1 MVKSICFTGHRHI
14 AKEKLPA
21 ALAELRRVLETAIP
35 QGFVDFY
42 AGGALG
48 WDTYCAQ
55 TVLDLRE
62 EYPCIALHLVLPCS
76 RAEQTARWTEAQ
88 KAAYDC
94 IYREADSC
102 EFVSVDYTKD
112 CMRLRNK
119 RLVELADCCVC
130 FCGEPEGRSGTAQT
144 VRMARQKGI
153 RLSIWHRE
161 IQKPRRRDVAFFAYG
176 KGCSVPGSGFFI
188 SPEQQTEQPAHQ
200 RPDVEHL

>member
-130 FCGEPEGRSGTAQT
+130 FCGGQERHGADRPHGTAKGHPGYQSGIVKYKSHVGVT
-144 VRMARQKGI
+144 WLFLRMERDAQFRAAAF
-153 RLSIWHRE
+153 SF
-161 IQKPRRRDVAFFAYG
+161 RRNSRRN
-176 KGCSVPGSGFFI
+176 SQRTSG
-188 SPEQQTEQPAHQ
+188 PM
-200 RPDVEHL
+200 

>member
-62 EYPCIALHLVLPCS
+62 EYPCIALHLVLPFC
-76 RAEQTARWTEAQ
+76 RAMRTVCAVPLLPSGSPQKQTQQSASSTR
-88 KAAYDC
+88 
-94 IYREADSC
+94 
-102 EFVSVDYTKD
+102 
-112 CMRLRNK
+112 RL
-119 RLVELADCCVC
+119 
-130 FCGEPEGRSGTAQT
+130 F
-144 VRMARQKGI
+144 
-153 RLSIWHRE
+153 
-161 IQKPRRRDVAFFAYG
+161 RRRIQSLV
-176 KGCSVPGSGFFI
+176 
-188 SPEQQTEQPAHQ
+188 
-200 RPDVEHL
+200 

>member
-102 EFVSVDYTKD
+102 EFVSVAGGLL
-112 CMRLRNK
+112 RLFLWRAGG
-119 RLVELADCCVC
+119 RERHGADR
-130 FCGEPEGRSGTAQT
+130 PHGTAKGHPGYQSGIVKYKSHVGVT
-144 VRMARQKGI
+144 WLFLRMERDAQFRAAAF
-153 RLSIWHRE
+153 SF
-161 IQKPRRRDVAFFAYG
+161 RRNSRRN
-176 KGCSVPGSGFFI
+176 SQRTSG
-188 SPEQQTEQPAHQ
+188 PM
-200 RPDVEHL
+200 

>member
-62 EYPCIALHLVLPCS
+62 EYPCIWCCPVPVRS
-76 RAEQTARWTEAQ
+76 RRHAGQRRRKPPMTASIGRRIPVSSSPWTIPRIVCACGTSAWWSWRT
-88 KAAYDC
+88 AA
-94 IYREADSC
+94 S
-102 EFVSVDYTKD
+102 VSAAS
-112 CMRLRNK
+112 RRAGAARRRPSAWHGK
-119 RLVELADCCVC
+119 RA
-130 FCGEPEGRSGTAQT
+130 S
-144 VRMARQKGI
+144 

-176 KGCSVPGSGFFI
+176 KGCSVPGSSLFI